1 MNPSR
6 RKFIQH
12 AAWGAVAM
20 ALPALASCT
29 DSPTSEP
36 TTNTIPNPPTDLR
49 VSETLRYVMLIW
61 NAPTTNT
68 DGTPLNDLQA
78 YQIFRKV
85 MPDGE
90 FQFVQEIQGSG
101 TIFIDA
107 STGENKVVYQV
118 IAKTRRGAV
127 SARSESSPSARAQ
140 LKIRS
145 SDVPP
150 IGTRSLF
157 DAQGNRVTEPTS
169 ATVSVERLS
178 ENGFLALELTCT
190 HAGCGGMN
198 LIDGNWVCRCHGSR
212 FDSQGNV
219 VQPPAVLPLLR
230 LRTSFA
236 VNGEL
241 ILRVI

>member
-6 RKFIQH
+6 RKFIQQ
-12 AAWGAVAM
+12 AAWGAIAM
-20 ALPALASCT
+20 ALPTVASCT

-36 TTNTIPNPPTDLR
+36 ALNTIPNPPTNLR
-49 VSETLRYVMLIW
+49 VSESLRYVRLTW
-61 NAPTTNT
+61 SAPQTNT
-68 DGTPLNDLQA
+68 DGSPLADLNS

-85 MPDGE
+85 MPNGE
-90 FQFVQEIQGSG
+90 FQFVQEIQSSG
-101 TIFIDA
+101 TMFIDT
-107 STGENKVVYQV
+107 STGENEVAYQV
-118 IAKTRRGAV
+118 ASKTTRGAV

-145 SDVPP
+145 ADVPP

-157 DAQGNRVTEPTS
+157 DTEGNRVTEPTA

-178 ENGFLALELTCT
+178 ENDFLALELVCT

-198 LIDGNWVCRCHGSR
+198 LIDGNWTCRCHGSR

-219 VQPPAVLPLLR
+219 VQPPATSPLTR
-230 LRTSFA
+230 LSTLLDNA
-236 VNGEL
+236 IGLV
-241 ILRVI
+241 IRV

>member
-1 MNPSR
+1 
-6 RKFIQH
+6 
-12 AAWGAVAM
+12 M

-68 DGTPLNDLQA
+68 DGSPLNDLQG

-90 FQFVQEIQGSG
+90 FQFVQEIRSPG

-107 STGENKVVYQV
+107 GTGENDVRYQV
-118 IAKTRRGAV
+118 VAKTARGAV
-127 SARSESSPSARAQ
+127 SARSEASPSARAQ
-140 LKIRS
+140 LKIRATE
-145 SDVPP
+145 VPQ
-150 IGTRSLF
+150 IGTRSFF
-157 DAQGNRVTEPTS
+157 DTQGNRVTEPT
-169 ATVSVERLS
+169 AANVSVERLS
-178 ENGFLALELTCT
+178 ENEFLALELTCT
-190 HAGCGGMN
+190 HAGCGGMSLSN
-198 LIDGNWVCRCHGSR
+198 EIWTCRCHGSR

-219 VQPPAVLPLLR
+219 VQPPATLPLLR
-230 LRTSFA
+230 LRTLLAS
-236 VNGEL
+236 NGEL
-241 ILRVI
+241 VLRVF

>member
-1 MNPSR
+1 
-6 RKFIQH
+6 
-12 AAWGAVAM
+12 
-20 ALPALASCT
+20 
-29 DSPTSEP
+29 
-36 TTNTIPNPPTDLR
+36 
-49 VSETLRYVMLIW
+49 
-61 NAPTTNT
+61 
-68 DGTPLNDLQA
+68 
-78 YQIFRKV
+78 

-90 FQFVQEIQGSG
+90 FQFMQEVSSSG
-101 TIFIDA
+101 TIFIDS
-107 STGENKVVYQV
+107 STSENEVVYR
-118 IAKTRRGAV
+118 IAAKTARGALSV
-127 SARSESSPSARAQ
+127 RSESSPSARAQ
-140 LKIRS
+140 LKIPS
-145 SDVPP
+145 AEIPP

>member
-1 MNPSR
+1 M
-6 RKFIQH
+6 
-12 AAWGAVAM
+12 
-20 ALPALASCT
+20 
-29 DSPTSEP
+29 PT
-36 TTNTIPNPPTDLR
+36 
-49 VSETLRYVMLIW
+49 
-61 NAPTTNT
+61 
-68 DGTPLNDLQA
+68 
-78 YQIFRKV
+78 
-85 MPDGE
+85 GE

-101 TIFIDA
+101 TMFIDA
-107 STGENKVVYQV
+107 STGENEVVYQV

-127 SARSESSPSARAQ
+127 SARSEVSPSARAQ
-140 LKIRS
+140 LKIPS
-145 SDVPP
+145 AEIPP

-219 VQPPAVLPLLR
+219 VQPPATLPLLR

-236 VNGEL
+236 VNSEL
-241 ILRVI
+241 VLRVI

>member
-1 MNPSR
+1 
-6 RKFIQH
+6 
-12 AAWGAVAM
+12 M
-20 ALPALASCT
+20 ALPIVASCA

-36 TTNTIPNPPTDLR
+36 TANTIPNPPTDLR

-85 MPDGE
+85 MPTGE

-101 TIFIDA
+101 TMFIDT
-107 STGENKVVYQV
+107 STGENEAVYQV
-118 IAKTRRGAV
+118 VAKTRRGVV

-145 SDVPP
+145 ADVPP

-157 DAQGNRVTEPTS
+157 NAQGNRVTEPTS

-190 HAGCGGMN
+190 HAGCGGMSFSN
-198 LIDGNWVCRCHGSR
+198 EIWTCRCHGSR
-212 FDSQGNV
+212 FDNQGNV
-219 VQPPAVLPLLR
+219 IQPPAVLPLLR

-236 VNGEL
+236 VNSEL
-241 ILRVI
+241 VLRVI